1 MPKEGIAR
9 AIGMLNVKPHL
20 NQPKHPYLIS
30 ITSRFI
36 DEEKRDQGSRASA
49 FG

>member
-1 MPKEGIAR
+1 
-9 AIGMLNVKPHL
+9 MLNVKPRL
-20 NQPKHPYLIS
+20 NKPKHPYLIS
-30 ITSRFI
+30 ITSRVI

>member
-20 NQPKHPYLIS
+20 NKPKHRYLIS

-36 DEEKRDQGSRASA
+36 DEGKRDQGSRA
-49 FG
+49 